1 MAMAGWGGIADTGF
15 SGIPPEVA
23 EKVQRWMDDGPPE
36 VAEHPP
42 PFSQSE
48 YDREPFTMTHFL
60 RPYLWSFVGV
70 FVLIAL
76 EAVMAQAGP
85 LLLQISIDEGIR
97 KGDRD
102 LVVFIGVLFA
112 VFVPVSIVIGIIRTM
127 YSGRVGA
134 RVMANL
140 RVQLFS
146 HFQRLSI
153 DYYTNER
160 AGRLLSRMTSD
171 LEPLQQLFQQGL
183 VQLAVQ
189 GVTLLAVTI
198 ALFILNPL
206 LAVITL
212 AAVVPGTLGLS
223 LWYRR
228 VAEVAQLRVRDTI
241 ADVLAHLQESLAGIR
256 IITAH
261 NRRRRTVIEHQ
272 NEAGEYLDA
281 NDRTAHINGVYGPG
295 AEAMGPFAQM
305 VLLIVGGNLV
315 LDGRVSLG
323 ELIAFVLYIGAFFAP
338 ITELVGLYNI
348 YQQGRASVLKLDGVF
363 RMEPTVAE
371 KPDAYELPTVQ
382 GEVRLEGVTFGY
394 DPAVPVIADVDL
406 EIHEGETIAVVGP
419 TGAGK
424 STIAKLLNR
433 FYDPQVGRVTIDGH
447 DVRDVSFE
455 SLRRQIGVVPQE
467 PFLFAGSIRDNL
479 RVGNRTMSDA
489 ELEAA
494 CRRVGLGPLLD
505 RLPDGL
511 DTPCHERGVALSAGE
526 RQLLAL
532 ARAFV
537 SQPRLLVLD
546 EATSSLDLR
555 TEQAVEAALDV
566 VLDGRTAVII
576 AHRLQTAMRADRIVV
591 VDGGGIAEVGTRD
604 ELIAAGGHF
613 ADMWATGGLSE
624 RRR

>member
-1 MAMAGWGGIADTGF
+1 MAMAGWGGHADTGF
-15 SGIPPEVA
+15 SGVPPEVA
-23 EKVQRWMDDGPPE
+23 EKVQRWMDEGPPE
-36 VAEHPP
+36 VAQDPP
-42 PFSQSE
+42 AFSQTE
-48 YDREPFTMTHFL
+48 YDRKPFTMSHFL
-60 RPYLWSFVGV
+60 RPYLWSFLGV

-85 LLLQISIDEGIR
+85 LLLQISIDDGIR
-97 KGDRD
+97 EGDRD
-102 LVVFIGVLFA
+102 LVVFIGLLFA
-112 VFVPVSIVIGIIRTM
+112 AFVPVSIVIGIVRTM

-189 GVTLLAVTI
+189 GVTLLAVTV
-198 ALFILNPL
+198 AMFILNPM
-206 LAVITL
+206 LAFITIV
-212 AAVVPGTLGLS
+212 AVVPGTLILS

-256 IITAH
+256 IITAY

-272 NEAGEYLDA
+272 NEAGEYLAA
-281 NDRTAHINGVYGPG
+281 NDRTAFINGVYGPG

-305 VLLIVGGNLV
+305 LLLIVGGNLV
-315 LDGRVSLG
+315 LDGSVTLG
-323 ELIAFVLYIGAFFAP
+323 ELIAFVLYVGAFFAP
-338 ITELVGLYNI
+338 ITELVALYNI
-348 YQQGRASVLKLDGVF
+348 YQQGRASVVKLDGVF
-363 RMEPTVAE
+363 RTEPSVPE
-371 KPDAYELPTVQ
+371 RPDAYELPTVD

-394 DPAVPVIADVDL
+394 DPEQPVISDVDL
-406 EIHEGETIAVVGP
+406 AIHEGETIAVVGP

-433 FYDPQVGRVTIDGH
+433 FYDPQEGTVSIDGH
-447 DVRDVSFE
+447 DVRAVTFD

-479 RVGNRTMSDA
+479 LVGNRTLSDA
-489 ELEAA
+489 ELDAA

-505 RLPDGL
+505 RLDDGL

-532 ARAFV
+532 ARAFI

-555 TEQAVEAALDV
+555 TEQAVETALDV
-566 VLDGRTAVII
+566 VLEGRTAVII
-576 AHRLQTAMRADRIVV
+576 AHRLQTTMRADRIVV
-591 VDGGGIAEVGTRD
+591 VDDGGVAEVGTRD

-613 ADMWATGGLSE
+613 ADMWATGGLS
-624 RRR
+624 